1 MELNERREMIKD
13 VIRHDMKAYSKDQL
27 YSELF
32 DFLVDVGNYTST
44 GNYDQ
49 GILHRLESLIDQGL
63 QADEESLIDHWEE
76 ATGKTYPLPDKNAE
90 WENNGFASE
99 ADFWKYK
106 EG

>member
-1 MELNERREMIKD
+1 MDPDERREMIED
-13 VIRHDMKAYSKDQL
+13 VIRNDMKAYSKDRL

-32 DFLVDVGNYTST
+32 GFLVED
-44 GNYDQ
+44 YDQ
-49 GILHRLESLIDQGL
+49 WIGIHTDIET
-63 QADEESLIDHWEE
+63 LIDHWEE
-76 ATGKTYPLPDKNAE
+76 ATGKTYASPDKNAQ

>member
-1 MELNERREMIKD
+1 MDLNERREMIKD

-32 DFLVDVGNYTST
+32 DFLVDD
-44 GNYDQ
+44 YDQ
-49 GILHRLESLIDQGL
+49 GIHT
-63 QADEESLIDHWEE
+63 DEESLIDHWEE
-76 ATGKTYPLPDKNAE
+76 ATGKTYALPDKNAE